1 MKKNPI
7 LIALA
12 SLALL
17 LAGCEKEADN
27 AAPEDK
33 WGGWNSARYL
43 TGFTMQA
50 EGATTKAAIDFTSG
64 AITWNGGDEVLVFV
78 PATGA
83 TALYSYNGS
92 YFEPEDE
99 PLEVGTDEA
108 YAYYPADAYS
118 VEAGKVSL
126 TMPESVTADPG
137 NKLPMGGLIPAGGI
151 PSGKERREGVFKS
164 LGSIIWLKLTAVEGK
179 EETLSSVVM
188 ENTSLALTGKAEVSW
203 SAATPS
209 LAALDGGKTIE
220 VACSKTL
227 STTTPA
233 EFFLFAPAG
242 SMEGLSI
249 TVNFE
254 EEAAH
259 FKPFAKITRN
269 STLALERNKVLPIAW
284 NVNGSN
290 GGISAKGDPI
300 RVEDGKVLFFVEIP
314 AGGSA
319 VRNALGYDGSSFSG
333 YSVYVNGT
341 YQQGRRNIHRS

>member
-1 MKKNPI
+1 
-7 LIALA
+7 
-12 SLALL
+12 
-17 LAGCEKEADN
+17 
-27 AAPEDK
+27 
-33 WGGWNSARYL
+33 
-43 TGFTMQA
+43 
-50 EGATTKAAIDFTSG
+50 
-64 AITWNGGDEVLVFV
+64 
-78 PATGA
+78 
-83 TALYSYNGS
+83 
-92 YFEPEDE
+92 
-99 PLEVGTDEA
+99 
-108 YAYYPADAYS
+108 
-118 VEAGKVSL
+118 
-126 TMPESVTADPG
+126 
-137 NKLPMGGLIPAGGI
+137 MGGLIPAGGI

-300 RVEDGKVLFFVEIP
+300 RVEDGKDLLQALPLAFLHGQDH
-314 AGGSA
+314 ALRDA
-319 VRNALGYDGSSFSG
+319 VAAPEGNADALTRTEDGRG
-333 YSVYVNGT
+333 RDGIAVGLVNGIDQALYGNFCDHARPSRQIT
-341 YQQGRRNIHRS
+341 RRLSAGTPS